1 MKKIF
6 LLFISATFLSQLL
19 ISQEYTI
26 LSDKTSDLWIYP
38 GVTIDIV
45 PYGEEAERTVGGFL
59 GIEKYYNKFA
69 VNGLFTF
76 YKPTKMIKKA
86 GTQYGN
92 IEIGTQFNY
101 SDNNDQRNIEVKIR
115 TEDAGY
121 QKTRVYYYDV
131 PTNRR
136 LIKAIRGGIISNPY
150 ADAFY
155 AGWSFTNMRNVTV
168 ASLAFKKGKKSSSR
182 YLKFGADLI
191 TTYHRSD
198 FYDRFIGNDYN
209 EFNPSSIGFR
219 VFGAFNYDW
228 GPFGNL
234 MVTSEFGKR
243 DLWYFNMGF
252 SYLINNTKN

>member
-19 ISQEYTI
+19 FSQEYTVI
-26 LSDKTSDLWIYP
+26 SDKTSDLWIYP
-38 GVTIDIV
+38 GITMDVV
-45 PYGEEAERTVGGFL
+45 PYGEISSTGSAFI
-59 GIEKYYNKFA
+59 GIEKYYKRIAFNT
-69 VNGLFTF
+69 LLT
-76 YKPTKMIKKA
+76 YYLPTEMIKKA

-92 IEIGTQFNY
+92 IEIGMQYNL

-115 TEDAGY
+115 SEDAGY

-155 AGWSFTNMRNVTV
+155 AGWSYINMRNVTV
-168 ASLAFKKGKKSSSR
+168 ASSVFENGKKSSSR
-182 YLKFGADLI
+182 YMKFGADLI

-209 EFNPSSIGFR
+209 KFNPSSIGFR

-243 DLWYFNMGF
+243 DSWYINLGF